1 MYLQF
6 FTSVISVYI
15 LGAKTEKDWQDT
27 VNGNVFKSSGRTWST
42 WDRPGRLIGR
52 LVQVDSTPDRS
63 PETDA
68 INRTT

>member
-42 WDRPGRLIGR
+42 WDRPGRLI
-52 LVQVDSTPDRS
+52 
-63 PETDA
+63 A
-68 INRTT
+68 INRTTCTGRQYP